1 MRDESKNGGRQ
12 GTRWKSRYA
21 RALEAL
27 RLFNRVDGQQLIE
40 LCAGRRSTIIEDAY
54 LNKNKRLAYSMLSG
68 FPCREGARKSDR
80 VAHEMIRHRTYKRYK
95 DFNEHSL
102 ADSLGALPGKDESD
116 QYSEDQ
122 FSNGLDDL
130 SDKE

>member
-12 GTRWKSRYA
+12 GTKWRSRYE

-68 FPCREGARKSDR
+68 FPCRDGARKSDFL
-80 VAHEMIRHRTYKRYK
+80 AHEMIRHRKYKAYYDMNEAPYGGSILSAGDDNNEDEKLSGVLDKLTEK
-95 DFNEHSL
+95 D
-102 ADSLGALPGKDESD
+102 
-116 QYSEDQ
+116 
-122 FSNGLDDL
+122 
-130 SDKE
+130 

>member
-40 LCAGRRSTIIEDAY
+40 LCAGRRSTIIEEAY

-68 FPCREGARKSDR
+68 FPCRDGARKSDFH
-80 VAHEMIRHRTYKRYK
+80 AHEMIRHRKYKSYY
-95 DFNEHSL
+95 DMNEQSSGNPSVGTGPL
-102 ADSLGALPGKDESD
+102 EDSNEDERFSGVLDKLPV
-116 QYSEDQ
+116 ED
-122 FSNGLDDL
+122 
-130 SDKE
+130 

>member
-12 GTRWKSRYA
+12 GTKWKSRYA

-68 FPCREGARKSDR
+68 FPCRDGARKSDFH
-80 VAHEMIRHRTYKRYK
+80 AHEMIRHRKYKGYSDINFIKTDEKSRNPVN
-95 DFNEHSL
+95 DFEGDDFEEDKFAKVIDNTR
-102 ADSLGALPGKDESD
+102 D
-116 QYSEDQ
+116 QE
-122 FSNGLDDL
+122 
-130 SDKE
+130 